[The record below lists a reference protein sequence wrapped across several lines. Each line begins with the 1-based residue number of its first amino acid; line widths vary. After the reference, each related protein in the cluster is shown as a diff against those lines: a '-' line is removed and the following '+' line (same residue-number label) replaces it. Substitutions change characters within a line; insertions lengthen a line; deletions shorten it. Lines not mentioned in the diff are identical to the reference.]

1 MPDDIIP
8 TPPPSDADTVLEE
21 ILNPEEGDDSRRDD
35 YFVRI
40 KELEAALARSQ
51 ADYQNLVMRSERD
64 KLELA
69 TYLASRM
76 FWPLLMHVDNL
87 ERAVQLKEWVQWDTF
102 IDGVRSVLSGMI
114 KYLESQKIYVF
125 TSIWETV
132 DPAKHEVMTQMVG
145 PEGKIIQE
153 FEKGYMIA
161 DKVLRH
167 AKVVVGS
174 GE

>member
-76 FWPLLMHVDNL
+76 F
-87 ERAVQLKEWVQWDTF
+87 
-102 IDGVRSVLSGMI
+102 
-114 KYLESQKIYVF
+114 
-125 TSIWETV
+125 
-132 DPAKHEVMTQMVG
+132 
-145 PEGKIIQE
+145 
-153 FEKGYMIA
+153 
-161 DKVLRH
+161 
-167 AKVVVGS
+167 
-174 GE
+174 